1 MLGVTDEKFAN
12 DGCFDPEQLGPVSE
26 NTLRAGQ
33 IFRWAKISGTF
44 GLVYYQP
51 SAPSGL
57 YQNLGLNRQQ
67 NTRI

>member
-1 MLGVTDEKFAN
+1 MKKFAN

-44 GLVYYQP
+44 GLVYHQP
-51 SAPSGL
+51 SATSGL
-57 YQNLGLNRQQ
+57 YQNLGLYRQQ